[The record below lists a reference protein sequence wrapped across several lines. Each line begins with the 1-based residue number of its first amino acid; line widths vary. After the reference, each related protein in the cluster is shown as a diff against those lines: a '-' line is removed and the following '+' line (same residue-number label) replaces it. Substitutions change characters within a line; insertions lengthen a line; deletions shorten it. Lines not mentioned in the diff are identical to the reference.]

1 VAVLVMRFYG
11 RFVIADKGSG
21 GANGRLHVLALNMA
35 FNKGV
40 PTDPHRLLLA
50 APRLNVVA
58 TTTTLPIDMI
68 VMQPGAEP
76 DLAEVAVWEIG
87 GMRLTPRVSGGF
99 RWNAPP
105 TKVKGSAPTPALADL
120 GALST
125 LPFDQE
131 HTQKFGDDRP
141 VRAIVDINAGFGK
154 VGLIDPAPAQFLA
167 FKNATTANAEAAG
180 PFDELLAE
188 FVDVTVR
195 LPEKTRQLEIDV
207 LARDGSSQMITL
219 QTDSTVPTMVTFSNV
234 CAAAH
239 DRVDKEFAAA
249 YEVLKKP
256 PVVADRKVPVTIDTG
271 GHLNPCFKSAFI
283 AF

>member
-11 RFVIADKGSG
+11 RFVIADTGSG
-21 GANGRLHVLALNMA
+21 GVDGRLHVLALNMA
-35 FNKGV
+35 FNESV

-58 TTTTLPIDMI
+58 TRTTLPIDMI
-68 VMQPGAEP
+68 VMQPGADP
-76 DLAEVAVWEIG
+76 DLAEVAVWDID
-87 GMRLTPRVSGGF
+87 GMRLTPRVNGGF

-105 TKVKGSAPTPALADL
+105 TVVHGSTPALADL
-120 GALST
+120 GNLSRRP
-125 LPFDQE
+125 LNLE
-131 HTQKFGDDRP
+131 HTQQFGDGRP
-141 VRAIVDINAGFGK
+141 VRAIVDIHGGFGTL
-154 VGLIDPAPAQFLA
+154 GLIDPAPAQFLP
-167 FKNATTANAEAAG
+167 FKHATTANAEAAG

-195 LPEKTRQLEIDV
+195 LPEDARQLEIDV
-207 LARDGSSQMITL
+207 VVPGGPSQVITL
-219 QTDSTVPTMVTFSNV
+219 QTDATVPTMVTFSNV

-239 DRVDKEFAAA
+239 GRVDKEFAAA
-249 YEVLKKP
+249 YEVLTQP
-256 PVVADRKVPVTIDTG
+256 PDLADRKVPVTVAIG

>member
-21 GANGRLHVLALNMA
+21 GADGRLHILALNMA
-35 FNKGV
+35 FNPGV
-40 PTDPHRLLLA
+40 PADPHRLLLA

-58 TTTTLPIDMI
+58 AKTTLPIDMI

-99 RWNAPP
+99 RWTAPP
-105 TKVKGSAPTPALADL
+105 TKVNGSTPALADL
-120 GALST
+120 GTLSNSP
-125 LPFDQE
+125 LNLE

-141 VRAIVDINAGFGK
+141 VRAIVDINGGFGK

-167 FKNATTANAEAAG
+167 FKNATTENAEAAG
-180 PFDELLAE
+180 SFDELLAE

-195 LPEKTRQLEIDV
+195 LPEDTRQLEIAV
-207 LARDGSSQMITL
+207 LTRDGSSQVITL

-249 YEVLKKP
+249 YEVLKP
-256 PVVADRKVPVTIDTG
+256 PPAVADRKVPITVDIG